1 MLSARSLPHYW
12 PPRWGW
18 CEISDDVNNLVLKV
32 SADGDLPVV
41 KILSSV
47 FQHSPGAAGVSK
59 AESDKYLSLTINILF
74 WLLISYIDSQYLTL
88 TLNILYWLL
97 ISKIDY
103 QYPTFNIWYRLN
115 DRKSVLLILGWP
127 FAPGIPPVRPQLH
140 QCSQLPGDAQETSGV
155 LRVWK
160 GEVRSG

>member
-32 SADGDLPVV
+32 SVDGDLPVV

-74 WLLISYIDSQYLTL
+74 WLLIFYIDSQYLTL
-88 TLNILYWLL
+88 TLNILYWLS

-103 QYPTFNIWYRLN
+103 QYPNSIFNIDWMIDTWLT
-115 DRKSVLLILGWP
+115 L
-127 FAPGIPPVRPQLH
+127 
-140 QCSQLPGDAQETSGV
+140 CSRHSTGTPSITSM
-155 LRVWK
+155 LSTTWR
-160 GEVRSG
+160 RSGDIRSSPSLRRWG